1 MNIDQVEKFQKTLAI
16 FITHAQGF
24 TGLNNKLLKILKKKI
39 HLIEDVCESMEQF
52 NNKKL
57 GNFGIISNFSFYS
70 SLTTIE
76 GGMACT
82 NNKKYMKFY

>member
-1 MNIDQVEKFQKTLAI
+1 MFRNHGAK
-16 FITHAQGF
+16 
-24 TGLNNKLLKILKKKI
+24 
-39 HLIEDVCESMEQF
+39 F

-57 GNFGIISNFSFYS
+57 GNFGIPNFSYYAHH
-70 SLTTIE
+70 LTTIE